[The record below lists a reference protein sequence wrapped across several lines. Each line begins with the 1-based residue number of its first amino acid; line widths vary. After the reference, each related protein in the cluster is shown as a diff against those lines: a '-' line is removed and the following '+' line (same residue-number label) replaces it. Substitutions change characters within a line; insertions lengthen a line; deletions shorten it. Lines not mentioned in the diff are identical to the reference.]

1 VTEETFELLKMIL
14 SGADGALVVVLL
26 YSLNRAHAW
35 TKRVEDAIENI
46 ERLNKIVE
54 DNQADIAKLRRM
66 YFALKDQLR
75 HAKDESRQ
83 PSH

>member
-1 VTEETFELLKMIL
+1 MTEETFELLKMIL

-26 YSLNRAHAW
+26 YSLNRAHEW

>member
-1 VTEETFELLKMIL
+1 MAHVYEREDDLLEIKPYMKSIGPRKLSHEQIIELSRQYKAGD
-14 SGADGALVVVLL
+14 SSAKD
-26 YSLNRAHAW
+26 
-35 TKRVEDAIENI
+35 
-46 ERLNKIVE
+46 KIVE

>member
-1 VTEETFELLKMIL
+1 MSIEAIELLKMVL
-14 SGADGALVVVLL
+14 NGADGALVIVLL
-26 YSLNRAHAW
+26 YTLHTARAW

-66 YFALKDQLR
+66 YFALKDRLR
-75 HAKDESRQ
+75 HAQDESRQ
-83 PSH
+83 PNH